1 MRLVRQ
7 DRLHFKEGNSD
18 KVYEVDLC
26 EINGLF
32 VVNFRYGRHGTDLK
46 EGSKTTFPVALEEA
60 EKIFQKLVDEKTR
73 KGYHIVKKSTET
85 AEKREVAVVLN
96 NDANARNNAILAK
109 LQNAKAKSDPKIER
123 AIWRAGELKIK
134 ESAPFIASLIG
145 TAKELRD
152 YSCAWALGLCG
163 DENFL
168 DEAQKLAAHKSEAV
182 RRIAFEA
189 ALKLSKNPQNL
200 IEQKINELPEDFRQ
214 IVRSGNTEN
223 LLAALR
229 ETIAA
234 HKRGSLDILEQLYV
248 VADVNSRPALLEILR
263 EVPLKSK
270 FFKPLRHIYKI
281 AEYRFDAEF
290 FGVIARRF
298 ETEKPGF
305 HSNPWWDS
313 MYLQDENGKWSSV
326 KRADELASDNSRI
339 AFSDRTKSYFLRRT
353 WRFLRKLG
361 EIGEADYVKM
371 AVGALL
377 AYSDVDAQPPR
388 TSTRHDYRDENGN
401 WNWQNPKTF
410 TTVYDEY
417 APYLLFNH
425 IIRGQSDRFELK
437 RGAKAF
443 NLKEGVE
450 NTKTDQREESFPKLW
465 EAQPVGLLHLLSES
479 ECQPVHEFAVKILR
493 DCREFTSQ
501 LDLETVLMLLQSDYE
516 VTAEFGFTIAK
527 PFYNSANPSVE
538 LILAAV
544 TSQSATA
551 RNEAFNWINAHRE
564 LFAKND
570 EAMLKLLT
578 ADFADT
584 RKYAANLLQSSV
596 YSETEAQILIGKIL
610 AQMLGF
616 DENDREKAADLGET
630 LFKTF
635 GRNLRSLNLSVV
647 QDLLSHKLIAVQELG
662 GNILLNHETPAEN
675 LPGELINSLIESPAE
690 SIRAIGIKLFGQLS
704 DENLVKR
711 DDVFFSFLTH
721 ELEDIYFSSRSI
733 IRRLAGQ
740 NADFADFMTRR
751 LIIALTQ
758 KEGREGLHS
767 RFLTV
772 LREDLPDWTKF
783 VDEDLARILASS
795 RFPQTAEAGGIVLQK
810 FADKW
815 FKDFTT
821 EEIIAFSNNEVLAI
835 RQAAWTFAESAKNR
849 YSAAK
854 NLEFEA
860 EIGRLVKTLDSKWQD
875 SREFWFGFF
884 DRNLTE
890 KELSPEIIVSICDS
904 VREDVQKFGRETI
917 LKYFRAEDG
926 AEYMLKLS
934 EHPSPNMSLFVTN
947 YLENYA
953 SGSAENFAKL
963 APYFVRTLC
972 LVNRGRIAKTRVLNF
987 LESEG
992 LKSAESGKIAADIL
1006 ARQSATVAIGDKARA
1021 IETMLKIHRAFPE
1034 IVIPIKVKETT
1045 TKEFNRV

>member
-32 VVNFRYGRHGTDLK
+32 IVNFRYGRHGTDLK
-46 EGSKTTFPVALEEA
+46 EGSKTTVPVALEEA

-73 KGYHIVKKSTET
+73 KGYHSVGKSAET
-85 AEKREVAVVLN
+85 AEKPKVAVILN
-96 NDANARNNAILAK
+96 DDANARNNAILAK

-134 ESAPFIASLIG
+134 EAAPFIAPLIG

-152 YSCAWALGLCG
+152 YCCAWALGICG

-189 ALKLSKNPQNL
+189 MLKLSKNPQNL
-200 IEQKINELPEDFRQ
+200 IEQKISELPENFRQ
-214 IVRSGNTEN
+214 IVRSGNSES
-223 LLAALR
+223 LLSALR

-234 HKRGSLDILEQLYV
+234 HKRGSLDILEQIYV
-248 VADVNSRPALLEILR
+248 VADENLRSALR
-263 EVPLKSK
+263 EVLREIPLKSK
-270 FFKPLRHIYKI
+270 FFKPFRHIYKI
-281 AEYRFDAEF
+281 AEYRCDAEF

-298 ETEKPGF
+298 EVEKAGF

-313 MYLQDENGKWSSV
+313 IYLQNEDGKWENV
-326 KRADELASDNSRI
+326 KRTTELSSENSRL
-339 AFSDRTKSYFLRRT
+339 AFSNKTKGYFLRRT

-361 EIGEADYVKM
+361 EIGGTDYVKM

-377 AYSDVDAQPPR
+377 AYSDADAQPPR
-388 TSTRHDYRDENGN
+388 TSTRYDYHDENGN

-425 IIRGQSDRFELK
+425 IIRGESERFELK
-437 RGAKAF
+437 RSAKAF

-450 NTKTDQREESFPKLW
+450 NTNTDQREESFPKLW

-479 ECQPVHEFAVKILR
+479 HCQPVHEFAVKALR
-493 DCREFTSQ
+493 DCREFVSQ
-501 LDLETVLMLLQSDYE
+501 LDLEAILMLLQSRYE
-516 VTAEFGFTIAK
+516 ITAEFGFTLAK
-527 PFYNSANPSVE
+527 PFYNSANPNVE
-538 LILAAV
+538 LILIV
-544 TSQSATA
+544 ATCRNEKA

-596 YSETEAQILIGKIL
+596 YSETEAQTLIGKIL

-616 DENDREKAADLGET
+616 DENDGEKAADLGET

-647 QDLLSHKLIAVQELG
+647 QDLLSHKLTAVQELG

-675 LPGELINSLIESPAE
+675 LPSELINSLIDSPAE
-690 SIRAIGIKLFGQLS
+690 PIRSIGIKLFGQLS

-721 ELEDIYFSSRSI
+721 ELEDVYFSSRAI
-733 IRRLAGQ
+733 IRRLATQ
-740 NADFADFMTRR
+740 NADFADVMTRR
-751 LIIALTQ
+751 LIIGLTQ
-758 KEGREGLHS
+758 KEERENLHS

-772 LREDLPDWTKF
+772 LREDLPDWTNF

-815 FKDFTT
+815 FEDFTT
-821 EEIIAFSNNEVLAI
+821 EEITAFSNNEVLAI
-835 RQAAWTFAESAKNR
+835 RQAAWAFGESAKNR

-854 NLEFEA
+854 NPEFEA
-860 EIGRLVKTLDSKWQD
+860 EIGRLVKALDSKWQD

-890 KELSPEIIVSICDS
+890 KELLPEIIVSICDS
-904 VREDVQKFGRETI
+904 VREDVQKFGRDCV
-917 LKYFRAEDG
+917 LKYFQAEDG
-926 AEYMLKLS
+926 VEYMLKLS

-947 YLENYA
+947 YLETYA
-953 SGSAENFAKL
+953 ADSVENFAKL

-992 LKSAESGKIAADIL
+992 LKSAETGKIAAEIL

-1021 IETMLKIHRAFPE
+1021 VETMLKIHRAFPE
-1034 IVIPIKVKETT
+1034 LALPIKVKETV
-1045 TKEFNRV
+1045 TKGFNRV

>member
-1 MRLVRQ
+1 MHLVRQ

-46 EGSKTTFPVALEEA
+46 EGSKTAVPVGREEA
-60 EKIFQKLVDEKTR
+60 DKIFQKLVDEKTR
-73 KGYHIVKKSTET
+73 KGYHIVGKSGDD
-85 AEKREVAVVLN
+85 AEEPKVAVVLN
-96 NDANARNNAILAK
+96 NDANARNNAVLAK

-123 AIWRAGELKIK
+123 AIWRTGELKIK
-134 ESAPFIASLIG
+134 EAAKFITPLIG
-145 TAKELRD
+145 TGKELRD
-152 YSCAWALGLCG
+152 YCCAWALGLCG

-168 DEAQKLAAHKSEAV
+168 DEVQKLASHKSQAV

-189 ALKLSKNPQNL
+189 TLKLSANPQNL
-200 IEQKINELPEDFRQ
+200 IEQKISELPEDFRQ
-214 IVRSGNTEN
+214 LVRLGNSEN
-223 LLAALR
+223 QLAALR

-234 HKRGSLDILEQLYV
+234 HKRGSLDILEQIYII
-248 VADVNSRPALLEILR
+248 ADENSRSALLEILR
-263 EVPLKSK
+263 EIPLKSK

-298 ETEKPGF
+298 ETEKAGF

-313 MYLQDENGKWSSV
+313 MYLQDENGKWSSI
-326 KRADELASDNSRI
+326 KRSDELASDNSRI

-361 EIGEADYVKM
+361 ELGDADYVKI

-377 AYSDVDAQPPR
+377 AYSDADAQSPR
-388 TSTRHDYRDENGN
+388 TSTRYDYTDENGN
-401 WNWQNPKTF
+401 WDWRNPKTF

-425 IIRGQSDRFELK
+425 ITRGQSERYELK
-437 RGAKAF
+437 PSAKAF
-443 NLKEGVE
+443 NLKEGIE
-450 NTKTDQREESFPKLW
+450 NTKTDQREENFPELW

-479 ECQPVHEFAVKILR
+479 ECQPIHEFAVKILR
-493 DCREFTSQ
+493 DCNEFTSQ
-501 LDLETVLMLLQSDYE
+501 LDLQAVLMLLKSRYE
-516 VTAEFGFTIAK
+516 VTAEFGFTLAK
-527 PFYNSANPSVE
+527 PFYNSANPNVE
-538 LILAAV
+538 LILAAAI
-544 TSQSATA
+544 SQSEKA
-551 RNEAFNWINAHRE
+551 RNEAFDWINAHRE

-570 EAMLKLLT
+570 EAMFQLLT
-578 ADFADT
+578 ADFTET
-584 RKYAANLLQSSV
+584 RKYAANLLQSHN
-596 YSETEAQILIGKIL
+596 YSEAEAQTLIGKIL

-616 DENDREKAADLGET
+616 DEADGEKAADLSET

-635 GRNLRSLNLSVV
+635 GKNLRSLNLSVV
-647 QDLLSHKLIAVQELG
+647 QDLLSHKLLAVQELG

-675 LPGELINSLIESPAE
+675 LPGELINSLIESPSE
-690 SIRAIGIKLFGQLS
+690 SIRAIGIKLFGQFS

-711 DDVFFSFLTH
+711 DDVLFSFLTH
-721 ELEDIYFSSRSI
+721 ELEDIYFSARPI
-733 IRRLAGQ
+733 IRRLTAQ
-740 NADFADFMTRR
+740 NADFADVITRR

-758 KEGREGLHS
+758 KEEREGLHS

-772 LREDLPDWTKF
+772 LREDLPDWTNF

-795 RFPQTAEAGGIVLQK
+795 RFPNTAEAGGIALQK
-810 FADKW
+810 HADKW
-815 FKDFTT
+815 FEDFTT

-835 RQAAWTFAESAKNR
+835 RQAAWDFAEKAKNR
-849 YSAAK
+849 FSSET
-854 NLEFEA
+854 NPDFET
-860 EIGRLVKTLDSKWQD
+860 ETMQLVKALDSKWQD

-884 DRNLTE
+884 NCNLTE

-904 VREDVQKFGRETI
+904 VRADVQKFGRETI
-917 LKYFRAEDG
+917 LKCFRAENG
-926 AEYMLKLS
+926 VEYMLKLS

-947 YLENYA
+947 YLESYA
-953 SGSAENFAKL
+953 SDSLENFAKL

-972 LVNRGRIAKTRVLNF
+972 LVNRGRIAKTRILNF

-992 LKSAESGKIAADIL
+992 LKSAKAGKIAADIL
-1006 ARQSATVAIGDKARA
+1006 ARQSATVAIGDKARS
-1021 IETMLKIHRAFPE
+1021 IEMMLKIHRAFPE
-1034 IVIPIKVKETT
+1034 IDVPLKVKETQT
-1045 TKEFNRV
+1045 REFNRV